1 MYDNEKFLGNSDYSK
16 DIEFHL
22 HSYTHPQTLEDEG
35 PHILSKGDG
44 IYVYDETGKKFIEGM
59 SGLWCTSLGFSE
71 KELVDTISEQ
81 LKKLPYYH
89 SFAGKTANPAINLAE
104 HLIKISPVP
113 MSKVYFA
120 NSGSE
125 ANDSAIKMVWYYNLA
140 RGLPEKRKIISRKK
154 GYHGVT
160 LAAASLT
167 GLPYAQNG
175 FSLPLEFVRHT
186 MTPDYFNEANK
197 NESEEQFS
205 DRLASE
211 LENLILKEGPETVA
225 AFFAEPVM
233 GAGGVI
239 IPPKSYFPKVQKV
252 LEKYDILLVADEV
265 ICGFGRTGNLW
276 GCETYNIKPD
286 IIISSKCLT
295 AGYFPM
301 GAVIVNKDFADEFTS
316 VSEDA
321 EEFPHG
327 FTAGG
332 HPVGCAI
339 ALKAIDVITNE
350 GLLDNVRSV
359 SPYFHERL
367 NEFNDYEHIGET
379 RGIGLMAALEMVKD
393 KKTKE
398 PFEGHLNMGD
408 KIANMSIDNG
418 LICRPLGP
426 SIVLCPQ
433 FIINKV
439 QIDEMFD
446 SLHNTLK
453 QAFN

>member
-1 MYDNEKFLGNSDYSK
+1 
-16 DIEFHL
+16 
-22 HSYTHPQTLEDEG
+22 
-35 PHILSKGDG
+35 
-44 IYVYDETGKKFIEGM
+44 
-59 SGLWCTSLGFSE
+59 
-71 KELVDTISEQ
+71 
-81 LKKLPYYH
+81 
-89 SFAGKTANPAINLAE
+89 
-104 HLIKISPVP
+104 
-113 MSKVYFA
+113 
-120 NSGSE
+120 
-125 ANDSAIKMVWYYNLA
+125 
-140 RGLPEKRKIISRKK
+140 
-154 GYHGVT
+154 
-160 LAAASLT
+160 
-167 GLPYAQNG
+167 
-175 FSLPLEFVRHT
+175 
-186 MTPDYFNEANK
+186 
-197 NESEEQFS
+197 
-205 DRLASE
+205 
-211 LENLILKEGPETVA
+211 LKEGAETIAGFV
-225 AFFAEPVM
+225 AEPVQ

-239 IPPKSYFPKVQKV
+239 PPSKNYFDLIQPILKKHNIP
-252 LEKYDILLVADEV
+252 LIADEV

-339 ALKAIDVITNE
+339 ALKAIDVIMNE
-350 GLLDNVRSV
+350 GLLENVQNV

-367 NEFNDYEHIGET
+367 QEFNQYDHIGET
-379 RGIGLMAALEMVKD
+379 RGIGLMAALEMVKNKD
-393 KKTKE
+393 TKE

-408 KIANMSIDNG
+408 KVANMSIDNG

-426 SIVLCPQ
+426 AIVLCPQ
-433 FIINKV
+433 FIINKK

-446 SLHNTLK
+446 SLHSTLK

>member
-1 MYDNEKFLGNSDYSK
+1 MLKSNQTHHLYGFTDLKTLNERGPV
-16 DIEFHL
+16 II
-22 HSYTHPQTLEDEG
+22 THG
-35 PHILSKGDG
+35 KG
-44 IYVYDETGKKFIEGM
+44 IYVYDIHEKKYLDAN
-59 SGLWCTSLGFSE
+59 SGLWNACAGFDHPGLIE
-71 KELVDTISEQ
+71 VAQKQ
-81 LKKLPYYH
+81 YAKFAGYH
-89 SFAGKTANPAINLAE
+89 SLFGRLSEETLE
-104 HLIKISPVP
+104 LSDKIIEVSPFDDGRV
-113 MSKVYFA
+113 FFC

-125 ANDSAIKMVWYYNLA
+125 ANDTMVKMLWMLNKMK
-140 RGLPEKRKIISRKK
+140 GNPQKRKIITRIN

-160 LAAASLT
+160 LGATSMT
-167 GLPYAQNG
+167 GKPYNQV
-175 FSLPLEFVRHT
+175 FQLPLDGFIHADCPHYWKFAKE
-186 MTPDYFNEANK
+186 NETEEDFTNRMAK
-197 NESEEQFS
+197 N
-205 DRLASE
+205 
-211 LENLILKEGPETVA
+211 LEDLILKEDPDTIAGFV
-225 AFFAEPVM
+225 AEPVQ

-239 IPPKSYFPKVQKV
+239 PPSKGYFDLIQPILKKYKIP
-252 LEKYDILLVADEV
+252 LIADEV

-276 GCETYNIKPD
+276 GCETYDIKPD

-301 GAVIVNKDFADEFTS
+301 GAVIVKKEFADEFTS
-316 VSEDA
+316 ISEDA

-339 ALKAIDVITNE
+339 ALKAIDVIINE
-350 GLLDNVRSV
+350 GLLENVKKV

-367 NEFNDYEHIGET
+367 QEFNQYEHIGET
-379 RGIGLMAALEMVKD
+379 RGVGLMAALEMVKD

-408 KIANMSIDNG
+408 KVANMSIDNG

-426 SIVLCPQ
+426 AIVLCPQ
-433 FIINKV
+433 FIITKN

-453 QAFN
+453 KAFN

>member
-1 MYDNEKFLGNSDYSK
+1 MLKSNQSHHLYGFTDLKTLNERGPV
-16 DIEFHL
+16 II
-22 HSYTHPQTLEDEG
+22 THG
-35 PHILSKGDG
+35 KG
-44 IYVYDETGKKFIEGM
+44 IYVYDIHEKKYLDAN
-59 SGLWCTSLGFSE
+59 SGLWNACAGFDHPGLIE
-71 KELVDTISEQ
+71 VAQKQ
-81 LKKLPYYH
+81 YAKFAGYH
-89 SFAGKTANPAINLAE
+89 SLFGRLSEETLE
-104 HLIKISPVP
+104 LSDKIIEVSPFDDGRV
-113 MSKVYFA
+113 FFC

-125 ANDSAIKMVWYYNLA
+125 ANDTMVKMLWMLNKMK
-140 RGLPEKRKIISRKK
+140 GNPQKRKIITRIN

-160 LAAASLT
+160 LGATSMT
-167 GLPYAQNG
+167 GKPYNQV
-175 FSLPLEFVRHT
+175 FQLPLDGFIHADCPHYWKFAKE
-186 MTPDYFNEANK
+186 NETEEDFTNRMVK
-197 NESEEQFS
+197 N
-205 DRLASE
+205 
-211 LENLILKEGPETVA
+211 LEDLILKEDPDTIAGFV
-225 AFFAEPVM
+225 AEPVQ

-239 IPPKSYFPKVQKV
+239 PPSKGYFDLIQPLLKKYKIP
-252 LEKYDILLVADEV
+252 LIADEV

-276 GCETYNIKPD
+276 GCDTYDIKPD

-301 GAVIVNKDFADEFTS
+301 GAVIVKKEFADEFTS
-316 VSEDA
+316 ASEDA

-339 ALKAIDVITNE
+339 ALKAIDVIINE
-350 GLLDNVRSV
+350 GLLENVKKV

-367 NEFNDYEHIGET
+367 KEFNQYEHIGET
-379 RGIGLMAALEMVKD
+379 RGVGLMAALEMVKD

-408 KIANMSIDNG
+408 KVANMSIDNG

-426 SIVLCPQ
+426 AIVLCPQ
-433 FIINKV
+433 FIITKN

-453 QAFN
+453 KAFN